1 MLRENGDAASTGSL
15 QLLFSARND
24 KNVKNPAAT
33 IVLQPVFLFILSFV
47 YCCVRW
53 VVSALLMNKVITT
66 LCSQYSFFFQSQCTL
81 IYFFQMAKNIL
92 MQEFTGNLTLQTTTA
107 SIHIIATR
115 IGKAVALVPN
125 LDEIFQ
131 NSVT

>member
-1 MLRENGDAASTGSL
+1 MLTKFLVAYIYFNASQSHKQYVRKLLRENGDAASTGSL

-53 VVSALLMNKVITT
+53 VVSALLMNKVITI
-66 LCSQYSFFFQSQCTL
+66 LCSPYSFFNPNTYSY
-81 IYFFQMAKNIL
+81 IFFINSY
-92 MQEFTGNLTLQTTTA
+92 TA
-107 SIHIIATR
+107 
-115 IGKAVALVPN
+115 GKRQ
-125 LDEIFQ
+125 LDINGGMEIPYI
-131 NSVT
+131 